1 MIAFSSPFSFRSGRA
16 TLALCALLAVLA
28 LPCTSFGQQSQADA
42 EKKQLS
48 EKVRDGMTKF
58 GPLQDEKKWTEAIAL
73 LTDLQKLAQ
82 PGTYDEFLLAYVKG
96 QIYLATEPPQAAL
109 AVAPLE
115 EALRVSDQQGFF
127 DAKDER
133 KVLKYLA
140 QIYYGE
146 GSAKGVAPAKQ
157 SEFFIKATN
166 YLKRLLDNERA
177 EKAVSTDDVVFYA
190 YLLVQRAQA
199 NPDKPEPV
207 LLQEARKVTEDG
219 MLLSITPRPEFYRLL
234 LSVMLAQNDYPSAAE
249 ILELM
254 LKKDPNNKDNWTQLA
269 ALYLNLASDDK
280 NTDEKAKEKTFENN
294 LRAIVTYERAQAL
307 GFLKTPKDNFQLVGT
322 YANIGQ
328 IEHAAQLLD
337 AGLRSGA
344 IESDKNK
351 WMYLAAWYQQL
362 NRDQKTIDVLK
373 EAAKHFPDT
382 GEFEFMAAQNYYGM
396 EKFEDAIQQAKAAA
410 IKGLGDKTWTAWS
423 LVGYTAFE
431 LRRYDEALEA
441 VNKALSYPESKKDPQ
456 LNNVKY
462 AAERAIKERAAQL
475 DALKATQQR

>member
-16 TLALCALLAVLA
+16 TLAVCALLAVLA
-28 LPCTSFGQQSQADA
+28 LPCASFAQQSQADA

-73 LTDLQKLAQ
+73 LTDLQKVAQ

-96 QIYLATEPPQAAL
+96 QIYLATEPPQPDQ

-133 KVLKYLA
+133 KVLKYLS

-146 GSAKGVAPAKQ
+146 GSAKGVAAAKQ
-157 SEFFIKATN
+157 AELFVKATN

-177 EKAVSTDDVVFYA
+177 AKLLTADDVMFYA

-199 NPDKPEPV
+199 NPDKPEPA
-207 LLQEARKVTEDG
+207 LLQEARKVSEEG
-219 MLLSITPRPEFYRLL
+219 LQLSIAPRFDFYRLL
-234 LSVMLAQNDYPSAAE
+234 QNVMIAQNDYASAAE

-254 LKKDPNNKDNWTQLA
+254 LKKDPNNKDGWTQLCA
-269 ALYLNLASDDK
+269 IYLNLGS
-280 NTDEKAKEKTFENN
+280 DEKDKEKSFENN
-294 LRAIVTYERAQAL
+294 LKAIVTYERAQAL

-328 IEHAAQLLD
+328 IQRASELLD
-337 AGLRSGA
+337 AGLRSGG

-351 WMYLAAWYQQL
+351 WLYLATWQQQL
-362 NRDQKTIDVLK
+362 NQDQKATETLK

-382 GEFEFMAAQNYYGM
+382 GEFEYMAAVNYYGM
-396 EKFEDAIQQAKAAA
+396 EKYQDALQQAKAAVA
-410 IKGLGDKTWTAWS
+410 KGMGEKTWQAWD
-423 LVGYTAFE
+423 LIANLNYTEFQK
-431 LRRYDEALEA
+431 YDDALEA
-441 VNKALSYPESKKDPQ
+441 VNKALSYPDSKKDPQ
-456 LNNVKY
+456 LPNIKTAV
-462 AAERAIKERAAQL
+462 ERAIKDRAAQL
-475 DALKATQQR
+475 EALKANQ